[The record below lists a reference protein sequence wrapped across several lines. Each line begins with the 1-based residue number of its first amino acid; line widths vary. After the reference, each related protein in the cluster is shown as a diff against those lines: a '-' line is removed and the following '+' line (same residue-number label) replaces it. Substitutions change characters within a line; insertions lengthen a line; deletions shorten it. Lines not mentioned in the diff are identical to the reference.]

1 MDAAIQ
7 TKPRHVIIVEDVWIA
22 LEGKQVLKGVNLKV
36 ESGEALVI
44 LGRSGVG
51 KSVLLQCIIGL
62 MTPDSGRIIV
72 DDMEVT
78 SFTTDRE
85 WKKLWMKVGFLFQGG
100 ALFDSMTLTENVAF
114 PILKHTGISEKRAF
128 ECTEE
133 LLRLVGLEGEG
144 KKLPSE
150 LSGGMQKRAS
160 LARTLAL
167 GPSIVLFD
175 EPTSGIDPV
184 TSDSISHL
192 IRDLN
197 RQGGHT
203 SIVVTHDIRLAFQI
217 ADHIAMLEDG
227 KVIMAGTPEEFRRS
241 EMKDVSRFIYGSE
254 QPFPGREG

>member
-1 MDAAIQ
+1 
-7 TKPRHVIIVEDVWIA
+7 
-22 LEGKQVLKGVNLKV
+22 
-36 ESGEALVI
+36 
-44 LGRSGVG
+44 
-51 KSVLLQCIIGL
+51 
-62 MTPDSGRIIV
+62 
-72 DDMEVT
+72 
-78 SFTTDRE
+78 TTEKE

-100 ALFDSMTLTENVAF
+100 ALFDSMTLSENVAF
-114 PILKHTGISEKRAF
+114 PILKHTGIAEKRAL
-128 ECTEE
+128 ECTED
-133 LLRLVGLEGEG
+133 LLKLVGLEGEG

-175 EPTSGIDPV
+175 EPTSGLDPV
-184 TSDSISHL
+184 TSDSISDL

-197 RQGGHT
+197 RQGGNT

-241 EMKDVSRFIYGSE
+241 EMEHVSRFIYGSE
-254 QPFPGREG
+254 QPVPGR

>member
-1 MDAAIQ
+1 MERNQ
-7 TKPRHVIIVEDVWIA
+7 KPVIIVEDLWMT
-22 LEGKQVLKGVNLKV
+22 LEGKQVLKGVDLRV
-36 ESGEALVI
+36 EAGEAVVI
-44 LGRSGVG
+44 LGRSGAG

-62 MTPDSGRIIV
+62 MTPDSGRIMV
-72 DDMEVT
+72 DGMDIT
-78 SFTTDRE
+78 AFTTENE

-100 ALFDSMTLTENVAF
+100 ALFDSMTLSENIAF
-114 PILKHTGISEKRAF
+114 PIQKHTGITEKRAL

-133 LLRLVGLEGEG
+133 LLSLVGLGGEG

-167 GPSIVLFD
+167 GPSIVLYD
-175 EPTSGIDPV
+175 EPTSGLDPV
-184 TSDSISHL
+184 TSDSISQL
-192 IRDLN
+192 IKDLN
-197 RQGGHT
+197 QQGGNT

-241 EMKDVSRFIYGSE
+241 EMEHVHRFIYGSE
-254 QPFPGREG
+254 QHVSGREG

>member
-1 MDAAIQ
+1 MQ
-7 TKPRHVIIVEDVWIA
+7 GSREHVIIVEDLWIT
-22 LEGKQVLKGVNLKV
+22 LDGKQVLQGVDLLV

-44 LGRSGVG
+44 LGRSGTG

-62 MTPDSGRIIV
+62 MTPDSGRIVV
-72 DDMEVT
+72 DGMEIT
-78 SFTTDRE
+78 SFTTERE

-100 ALFDSMTLTENVAF
+100 ALFDSMTLSENVAF
-114 PILKHTGISEKRAF
+114 PIQKHTGIAEKRAL
-128 ECTEE
+128 ECTED
-133 LLRLVGLEGEG
+133 LLKLVGLGGEG
-144 KKLPSE
+144 RKMPSE

-175 EPTSGIDPV
+175 EPTSGLDPV
-184 TSDSISHL
+184 TSDSISQL
-192 IRDLN
+192 IKDLN
-197 RQGGHT
+197 RQGGNT

-241 EMKDVSRFIYGSE
+241 EMEVVSRFIYGVE
-254 QPFPGREG
+254 QSVSGREG

>member
-1 MDAAIQ
+1 ME
-7 TKPRHVIIVEDVWIA
+7 KSREYVIVAEDLWMT
-22 LEGKQVLKGVNLKV
+22 LEGKQVLKGVDLRV

-44 LGRSGVG
+44 LGRSGAG

-72 DDMEVT
+72 DGMEVT
-78 SFTTDRE
+78 AFSREKE

-100 ALFDSMTLTENVAF
+100 ALFDSMTLSENIAF
-114 PILKHTGISEKRAF
+114 PIQKHTGITEKRAL

-133 LLRLVGLEGEG
+133 LLSLVGLEGEG

-167 GPSIVLFD
+167 GPSIVLYD
-175 EPTSGIDPV
+175 EPTSGLDPV
-184 TSDSISHL
+184 TSDSISRL
-192 IRDLN
+192 IKDLN
-197 RQGGHT
+197 RQGGNT
-203 SIVVTHDIRLAFQI
+203 SIIVTHDIRLAFQI

-241 EMKDVSRFIYGSE
+241 EMEHVSRFIYGSE
-254 QPFPGREG
+254 QPVAGREG

>member
-1 MDAAIQ
+1 MD
-7 TKPRHVIIVEDVWIA
+7 RNREHVIIVEDLWIT
-22 LEGKQVLKGVNLKV
+22 LDGKQVLQGVDLQV

-44 LGRSGVG
+44 LGRSGTG

-62 MTPDSGRIIV
+62 MTPDSGRIVV
-72 DDMEVT
+72 DGMEIT
-78 SFTTDRE
+78 SFTTEKE

-100 ALFDSMTLTENVAF
+100 ALFDSMTLSENVAF
-114 PILKHTGISEKRAF
+114 PIQKHTGIVEKRAL

-133 LLRLVGLEGEG
+133 LLSLVGLEGEG
-144 KKLPSE
+144 KKMPSE

-175 EPTSGIDPV
+175 EPTSGLDPV
-184 TSDSISHL
+184 TSDSISQL
-192 IRDLN
+192 IKDLN
-197 RQGGHT
+197 RQGGNT

-241 EMKDVSRFIYGSE
+241 DMEDVSRFIYGAE
-254 QPFPGREG
+254 QPVSGREG